1 MAAEEKEQERVVVE
15 AETIKK
21 IEIQKEELESTRMAT
36 RDTHE
41 QTLSM
46 KSAFNSDRKML
57 QTKIND
63 LEGKLTNKIK
73 EIQSL
78 EQKIH
83 MLC

>member
-41 QTLSM
+41 
-46 KSAFNSDRKML
+46 
-57 QTKIND
+57 
-63 LEGKLTNKIK
+63 
-73 EIQSL
+73 
-78 EQKIH
+78 
-83 MLC
+83 